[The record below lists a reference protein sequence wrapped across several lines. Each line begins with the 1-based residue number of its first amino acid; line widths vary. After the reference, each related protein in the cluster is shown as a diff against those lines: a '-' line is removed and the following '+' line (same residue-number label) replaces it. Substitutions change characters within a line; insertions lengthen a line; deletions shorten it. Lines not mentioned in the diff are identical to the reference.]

1 MACVEQSKRWHKA
14 SNDDI
19 LECLEEAMGDIEDA
33 LENMRG
39 YEECCEWFDTLNEM
53 WDEMEEKRRECE
65 IVSAGD
71 RQEMLDELHKEYLR
85 GLL

>member
-1 MACVEQSKRWHKA
+1 MGRVEQSRKWYKA
-14 SNDDI
+14 SNDDL
-19 LECLEEAMGDIEDA
+19 LECLEETMGDIEDA

-39 YEECCEWFDTLNEM
+39 FEDCCEWFDTLNEIL
-53 WDEMEEKRRECE
+53 DEMEEKRRECE

-71 RQEMLDELHKEYLR
+71 HQEMLDELHKEYLR